1 MCNRSGFKSASRTSH
16 INLIDIVIATKEQLQ
31 VTFLVK
37 RFAKVLSD
45 PWVLGLSLHDVVRR
59 CLAEHP
65 LRVSDDER
73 MLEDG
78 IGC

>member
-1 MCNRSGFKSASRTSH
+1 VCNRSGFKSASRTSH

-37 RFAKVLSD
+37 RFAKVLTD

-59 CLAEHP
+59 CLAEHQ
-65 LRVSDDER
+65 LRMIDDER